1 MLAYYSNKKEY
12 IEMKKQIKLDRID
25 IKILELIQEDA
36 RISNIDLARQ
46 VGLSPSPCHRRM
58 KIIEDAGL
66 VKQYV
71 TLLDR
76 VAVGLELT
84 AFVEVGLAHKDANI
98 IAEFQKAVLD
108 LPEIMECHVMTGES
122 DYMLRIVAQDIESF
136 RSLVMNKILSM
147 PGVDRT
153 RTNISLGE
161 FKYTTSLPLSI
172 NSD

>member
-1 MLAYYSNKKEY
+1 MKE
-12 IEMKKQIKLDRID
+12 QSDLDRID
-25 IKILELIQEDA
+25 IKILNALQEDA
-36 RISNIDLARQ
+36 RISNVDLAKQ

-58 KIIEDAGL
+58 RLIEEAGL

-76 VAVGLELT
+76 FAVGLELT
-84 AFVEVGLAHKDANI
+84 AFVEVALGHKDLKTIKA
-98 IAEFQKAVLD
+98 FQDAVHK

-122 DYMLRIVAQDIESF
+122 DYMLRIAARDIESF
-136 RSLVMNKILSM
+136 RSLIMTKILAM

-161 FKYTTSLPLSI
+161 VKYTTSLPLS
-172 NSD
+172 